1 MDTVIVFSYIYI
13 YAVIKHNKPPIIC
26 FAQLHFISEFCRISL
41 KTRHR
46 HRIYSDWLSSL
57 PSSSSREG
65 GGLRC
70 AYRNSIGHPLIKI
83 LPWLWHCET
92 INKKIKSR
100 KYHVWT
106 SDLHVHPNS
115 RFITW
120 KEGGGVKWQSTV
132 TQQAITYK
140 RQFSSIYSHYW
151 IFPLGTYQIY
161 LYIYVLPHVKITTL
175 KTIEFILN
183 KTI

>member
-1 MDTVIVFSYIYI
+1 MTSAKFTYRLGPKHFGHCHCIFIYTH
-13 YAVIKHNKPPIIC
+13 AVIKHNKPPIIC

-120 KEGGGVKWQSTV
+120 KEGGGQMTV
-132 TQQAITYK
+132 N
-140 RQFSSIYSHYW
+140 SD
-151 IFPLGTYQIY
+151 
-161 LYIYVLPHVKITTL
+161 TTGNN
-175 KTIEFILN
+175 I
-183 KTI
+183 